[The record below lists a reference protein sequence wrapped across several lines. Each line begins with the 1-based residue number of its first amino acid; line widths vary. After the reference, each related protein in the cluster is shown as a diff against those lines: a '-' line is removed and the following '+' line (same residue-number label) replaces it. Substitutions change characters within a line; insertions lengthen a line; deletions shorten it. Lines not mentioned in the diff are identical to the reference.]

1 MKYNLEGIKATLKV
15 SVLFSFF
22 KRNLATRYRDT
33 QQKILNCK
41 IFRAQK
47 KKKIIFPIEII
58 KKKIEKKD

>member
-41 IFRAQK
+41 IFRVQK
-47 KKKIIFPIEII
+47 KKLYFQLKL
-58 KKKIEKKD
+58 